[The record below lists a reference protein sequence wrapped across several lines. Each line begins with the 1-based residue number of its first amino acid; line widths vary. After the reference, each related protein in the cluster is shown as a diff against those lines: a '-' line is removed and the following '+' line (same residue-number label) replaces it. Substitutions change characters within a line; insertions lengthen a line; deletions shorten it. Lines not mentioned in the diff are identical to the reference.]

1 MIEKAG
7 LRENLSREEEREE
20 IRDLME
26 LLLTERIS
34 SLTRRQREEDPSR
47 QKEEELRFREWDRLI
62 EEEYPEMAKQ
72 SQEFLDWITASQG
85 QENEAFY
92 RYGLEDGIRIMRQ
105 IMKL

>member
-1 MIEKAG
+1 MKEKAG

-62 EEEYPEMAKQ
+62 VFFGEQFSPF
-72 SQEFLDWITASQG
+72 SSL
-85 QENEAFY
+85 
-92 RYGLEDGIRIMRQ
+92 
-105 IMKL
+105 